1 MITIFTPIYNR
12 AYIIKNLYDSLLRQS
27 CYDFEWLI
35 VDDGSTDNVASLVNQ
50 WIENTWQFKIRFY
63 QQQNRGKHGAV
74 NNGVKLAEYGAFFIV
89 DSDDYLEDNA
99 VETIIQYWSEISEDG
114 RFAGISGLRRNKCG
128 KVVGGMPVFEEY
140 VDALNTER
148 GKYGLNGDKAEVY
161 KTALLRK
168 YPFPEYEG
176 EKFLTEAVVWDR
188 LAYEGYQIR
197 WLNRS
202 FVVCDY
208 LADGLTAGGDQLFI
222 VNPKGWAHY
231 IRTDAVYRAA
241 GTDEYLRKC
250 YYYYEC
256 EHTRFTDDEIKEL
269 LDLKTEE
276 IDNMKTQYREFTEKI
291 NRICAGKRLAVY
303 GNGQWGKRFRKCLEQ
318 LQVKVSYVIDK
329 KYEGICG
336 VAAYSIEMK
345 LPEADVV
352 FIALST
358 GAENVAKDVRKRM
371 PRAKIV
377 LCKEIVPGLW

>member
-1 MITIFTPIYNR
+1 MITIFTPVYNR
-12 AYIIKNLYDSLLRQS
+12 AHMIKNLYNSLLRQS

-35 VDDGSTDNVASLVNQ
+35 VDDGSADKVDLLVNQ
-50 WIENTWQFKIRFY
+50 WIEDTREFTIRFFR
-63 QQQNRGKHGAV
+63 QSNQGKHCAV
-74 NNGVKLAEYGAFFIV
+74 NRGVKLAQYGAFFIV

-99 VETIIQYWSEISEDG
+99 VESILKYWDEIRISPG
-114 RFAGISGLRRNKCG
+114 FAGISGLSRYKQ
-128 KVVGGMPVFEEY
+128 GGIIGGDPSFKNY
-140 VDALNTER
+140 VDATNLER
-148 GKYGLNGDKAEVY
+148 GRYGLEGDKAEVY
-161 KTALLRK
+161 KTELLRK
-168 YPFPEYEG
+168 FPFPEYKG
-176 EKFLTEAVVWDR
+176 EKFLTEAIVWDR

-197 WLNRS
+197 WINKS
-202 FVVCDY
+202 FKICEY
-208 LADGLTAGGDQLFI
+208 LADGLSAKEEQLFI
-222 VNPKGWAHY
+222 ENPRGWAHY

-329 KYEGICG
+329 KYEGIRG
-336 VAAYSIEMK
+336 VAAYSLEMK

-358 GAENVAKDVRKRM
+358 GAENVEKDVRKRM